1 MMGMPASQRSLANNG
16 EYLANVYG
24 GKKAFLRNTFFS
36 VKAMMGGYSPYRHIN
51 WLTVSRVIF
60 VCHGNICRSPYAEFK
75 YREFGGHTL
84 SAGLQAKSGNPA
96 NSSAQVAAASRGIQL
111 AAHRS
116 QNIQEVSLH
125 SGDLLVAF
133 EPAHASSLY
142 DQYFKENDIQ
152 VTLLGLWSPTPWAVY
167 FHDPYGLSNAYFEQ
181 CFYRID
187 LALEKMCSQF
197 NTGRPRGNL
206 IEG

>member
-1 MMGMPASQRSLANNG
+1 MREMSASQRSLEDND
-16 EYLANVYG
+16 EYFTNVYG
-24 GKKAFLRNTFFS
+24 GKKAFLRNIFFS
-36 VKAMMGGYSPYRHIN
+36 AKAMLGGYSAYRRIN

-75 YREFGGHTL
+75 YRDLGGHTI

-111 AAHRS
+111 DAHRS

-133 EPAHASSLY
+133 EPDHANSLY

-152 VTLLGLWSPTPWAVY
+152 VTLLGLWSPQSWAVY
-167 FHDPYGLSNAYFEQ
+167 FHDPYGLSNAYFER
-181 CFYRID
+181 CFHRID
-187 LALEKMCSQF
+187 LALAKMCSQF
-197 NTGRPRGNL
+197 NTTKL
-206 IEG
+206 